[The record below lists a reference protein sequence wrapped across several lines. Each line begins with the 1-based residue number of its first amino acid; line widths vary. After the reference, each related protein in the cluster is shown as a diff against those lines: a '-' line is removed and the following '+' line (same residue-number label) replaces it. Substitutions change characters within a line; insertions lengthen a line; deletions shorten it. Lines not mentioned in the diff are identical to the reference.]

1 MATKD
6 VAVFDGSDWVSISGA
21 DGAPGAQGKSVEF
34 NEPGTAVNVAN
45 ENDTTPGTATLTLAL
60 NSGASDDTKN
70 VYDVTVGVPVG
81 IKGDK
86 GDDGTGVNILG
97 EKPDEGSLPDT
108 GNPGDGWLINGDL
121 WVWDATNG
129 EWIDAGSI
137 QGPAGP
143 AGQAP
148 TFTANVATTEKS
160 CGDYTTTVTVS
171 PDGGTT
177 EQPNYKLDMQL
188 PRPVKVYSVA
198 DAGDGTPTGITGA
211 CAGDFW
217 LVQE

>member
-6 VAVFDGSDWVSISGA
+6 VAVYDGSDWVSISGA
-21 DGAPGAQGKSVEF
+21 DGPAGADGKSVEF
-34 NEPGTAVNVAN
+34 NPPGTATNVAN
-45 ENDTTPGTATLTLAL
+45 INDTTPGLATLTLTL
-60 NSGASDDTKN
+60 NGGASDATKN
-70 VYDVTVGVPVG
+70 VYDVSVGVPIG

-97 EKPDEGSLPDT
+97 EKDDVGDLPDT

-121 WVWDATNG
+121 WVWDNDNG
-129 EWIDAGSI
+129 QWIDAGSI
-137 QGPAGP
+137 QGPAGDP
-143 AGQAP
+143 GLPP
-148 TFTANVATTEKS
+148 TFTENVATTEKA
-160 CGDYTTTVTVS
+160 CGDYTTTVTVT

-177 EQPNYKLDMQL
+177 EQPNYKLAMQL
-188 PRPVKVYSVA
+188 PRPVKVYSA
-198 DAGDGTPTGITGA
+198 TDNGGSPNGITGA